1 MVVAMP
7 KTESGDLEWRSAFF
21 DIAILSCIGVCI
33 SGPDSIFAGPAAQ
46 DIGKSSR
53 GVVGPATIVGMVDG
67 LGSFGSV
74 LQGSVTAA
82 VTSAFGWPT
91 MFRLCAAFV
100 LTSFFLCLRPSRVE
114 ASRLRAKL
122 SQEEDSQ

>member
-1 MVVAMP
+1 MQIGMAEP
-7 KTESGDLEWRSAFF
+7 SQSDWSSAIF
-21 DIAILSCIGVCI
+21 DIAVLSGIGVCI

-46 DIGKSSR
+46 DIGKNSR

-91 MFRLCAAFV
+91 MFRLCSAFV
-100 LTSFFLCLRPSRVE
+100 LTSFFLC
-114 ASRLRAKL
+114 
-122 SQEEDSQ
+122 